1 MSVLGFKKEVCEGH
15 LGGVSTPSGE
25 NYYQAIARGL
35 KKKKQKT
42 IIALFE
48 NHLLGE
54 TTYL

>member
-1 MSVLGFKKEVCEGH
+1 MLGFKKEVCEGH